1 MNYYKQF
8 AEMLGLELE
17 QEFVLTDVDGNR
29 KNKYTYKFTEDGV
42 LYKSPTFTNWSIN
55 SLGTIGSLL
64 NGDVK
69 AVPKPWKPQE
79 GERYWWYSPSW
90 KEAVYTIW
98 YGNLCDLVT
107 WKVGNC
113 FKTEEEAKT
122 RGKELM
128 ETIRKEYEKS

>member
-1 MNYYKQF
+1 MNYYKQI
-8 AEMLGLELE
+8 AEMLGVEFGEEFKIKFDDGSTCTSKYKLTEKGCADLEHGSISDA
-17 QEFVLTDVDGNR
+17 VLGGILR
-29 KNKYTYKFTEDGV
+29 EKIE
-42 LYKSPTFTNWSIN
+42 I
-55 SLGTIGSLL
+55 
-64 NGDVK
+64 VK
-69 AVPKPWKPQE
+69 LPWKPQK

-128 ETIRKEYEKS
+128 ETIRKEYEES